1 MKISKISKISE
12 FIFLLT
18 FLSGAVCLGGD
29 AQAQEEPRER
39 MTQEQF
45 AVELVKNMGLQK
57 RLPTAALP
65 GDCVDLLTSFAV
77 EPLKGWRNKEFL
89 TQEDYLVVMAKVH
102 GKEGLVH
109 RRAIAVEE
117 KIIEVINRKWQ
128 ESYQATQK
136 WVSLNDLL
144 NDKNYFPNGP
154 PRSPYGMAYKDE
166 NNDHRVDS
174 HFLPIINL
182 IHIREALSFQ

>member
-1 MKISKISKISE
+1 MKIFKWLVIVVFLVCAACWGVVAGAEE
-12 FIFLLT
+12 F
-18 FLSGAVCLGGD
+18 S
-29 AQAQEEPRER
+29 ER

-65 GDCVDLLTSFAV
+65 GDCVDLLASFAI
-77 EPLKGWRNKEFL
+77 EPLKGWRNKEYL
-89 TQEDYLVVMAKVH
+89 IQEDYLVVMAKVH
-102 GKEGLVH
+102 GKEGLIH
-109 RRAIAVEE
+109 KRAIVVEE
-117 KIIEVINRKWQ
+117 KNIEVINRKWQ

-144 NDKNYFPNGP
+144 NDKNYFPSGP
-154 PRSPYGMAYKDE
+154 PRSPYGIAYKDE
-166 NNDHRVDS
+166 NNDHRVDP

-182 IHIREALSFQ
+182 IQIRESLSSQ